1 MADYDE
7 RTPDCETN
15 THYKVMLS
23 GYKWALSMIPG
34 AVGKHIL
41 DCACGRGY
49 GSFYLASGSRKVDG
63 VDISPETVAHCRS
76 RYKRENL
83 DFEVMDAS
91 SLRFADRTFDAV
103 VSQDT
108 IEHVEDDAKF
118 LSEIGRVLK
127 DDGVFIVFTPH
138 SPVHTVKPANIYH
151 LREYSADSFRALA
164 GRYFGE
170 VKFYGRRLSP
180 ALRGLEDSLGGLRS
194 ADPLGLRR
202 ILPVR
207 VRHFIASLI
216 ARLKGL
222 KTLEEVTAEDI
233 EYFEGLGDSPTII
246 AVCGKKRLKPVG

>member
-34 AVGKHIL
+34 AGGKRVL

-49 GSFYLASGSRKVDG
+49 GSFYLASGARKVDG
-63 VDISPETVAHCRS
+63 VDISPEAVVYCRN

-91 SLRFADRTFDAV
+91 SLRFADGTFDAV

-118 LSEIGRVLK
+118 LAEISRVLK
-127 DDGVFIVFTPH
+127 DDGVFVVFTPH
-138 SPVHTVKPANIYH
+138 SPVHNEKPANIYH
-151 LREYSADSFRALA
+151 LREYSQESFRELA
-164 GRYFGE
+164 GRYFGK
-170 VKFYGRRLSP
+170 VQLYGRSLSP

-202 ILPVR
+202 IIPVR
-207 VRHFIASLI
+207 ARHWIASLF
-216 ARLKGL
+216 AKLKGL
-222 KTLEEVTAEDI
+222 KTLEEVTADDI
-233 EYFEGLGDSPTII
+233 EYSEGLGDSPTII
-246 AVCGKKRLKPVG
+246 AVCRKNWNL